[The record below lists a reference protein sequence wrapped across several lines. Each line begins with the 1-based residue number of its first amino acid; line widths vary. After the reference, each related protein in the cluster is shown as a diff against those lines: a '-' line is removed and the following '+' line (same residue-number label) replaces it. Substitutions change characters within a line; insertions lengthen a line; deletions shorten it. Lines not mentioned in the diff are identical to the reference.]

1 MAQTSIAL
9 TRSVNGVDAP
19 LPGTYVLDTSHTH
32 IGFAARHLMVSK
44 VRGRFTAFSGTIT
57 VAEDPAESTVDV
69 AIEAGSIDTRDEQ
82 RDGHL
87 RSPDFL
93 DVEKRPE
100 LTFQST
106 TVKSMGGDRW
116 IVEGDLTVREATRPV
131 QLEVTFEGA
140 TGDPWGNTRIGL
152 SAKGEL
158 DREDFGLTWNVALE
172 TGGVL
177 VGKRVVLEIEAE
189 AIRQP

>member
-1 MAQTSIAL
+1 MAQASIAL

-19 LPGTYVLDTSHTH
+19 LPGTYILDTSHTH

-93 DVEKRPE
+93 DVEKHPE
-100 LTFQST
+100 LTFHST

>member
-32 IGFAARHLMVSK
+32 VGFAARHLMVSK

-93 DVEKRPE
+93 DVEKHPE
-100 LTFQST
+100 LTFHST